1 MTLNLRKVAN
11 LWIYILESSLNR
23 RWLWYSSTQ
32 LNDCPKLELSGA
44 WELSDSPFPLP
55 SGEGQEAYFG
65 LPYGNQSNTT
75 EGKFSTF

>member
-44 WELSDSPFPLP
+44 WEPPDNLGSPPY
-55 SGEGQEAYFG
+55 GEG
-65 LPYGNQSNTT
+65 
-75 EGKFSTF
+75 